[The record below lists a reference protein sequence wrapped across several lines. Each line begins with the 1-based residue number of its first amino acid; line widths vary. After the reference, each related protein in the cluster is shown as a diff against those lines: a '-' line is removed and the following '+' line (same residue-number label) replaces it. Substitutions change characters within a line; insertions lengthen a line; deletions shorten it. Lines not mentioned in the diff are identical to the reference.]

1 MAVQDPGNGGAHVAT
16 DDPRDRGIGELVKD
30 LASQTSTLVRQEI
43 KLAQAEVTEKGKVAG
58 KGAGML
64 AGAAVVALLGLG
76 ELVKDLASQT
86 STLVRQEIKLA
97 QAEVTEKGKIA
108 GKGAGMLAGAA
119 VVALL
124 GLGALT
130 AFLIIVLDSFLP
142 LWAAAL
148 IVTVLWLAIAAVLG
162 LAGKNAIQKAT
173 PPAPQTV
180 ETVKEDIQWAK
191 TQTGSA
197 AR

>member
-1 MAVQDPGNGGAHVAT
+1 MATHDPIAT
-16 DDPRDRGIGELVKD
+16 REKGIGELVKD
-30 LASQTSTLVRQEI
+30 LAGQTSTLVRQEI
-43 KLAQAEVTEKGKVAG
+43 KLAQAEVTERGKEAG

-64 AGAAVVALLGLG
+64 AGAAVG
-76 ELVKDLASQT
+76 
-86 STLVRQEIKLA
+86 
-97 QAEVTEKGKIA
+97 
-108 GKGAGMLAGAA
+108 
-119 VVALL
+119 ALL

-130 AFLIIVLDSFLP
+130 ALLIIVLDSFLP

-148 IVTVLWLAIAAVLG
+148 IVTVLWLTLATALG
-162 LAGKNAIQKAT
+162 LAGKAAIQQNT

-191 TQTGSA
+191 TRTGSA

>member
-1 MAVQDPGNGGAHVAT
+1 MATHDPTNGGARAV
-16 DDPRDRGIGELVKD
+16 DQDPRDKGLGELVKD

-76 ELVKDLASQT
+76 
-86 STLVRQEIKLA
+86 
-97 QAEVTEKGKIA
+97 
-108 GKGAGMLAGAA
+108 
-119 VVALL
+119 
-124 GLGALT
+124 ALT

-142 LWAAAL
+142 LWVAAL
-148 IVTVLWLAIAAVLG
+148 LVTVLWLAIAAVLG